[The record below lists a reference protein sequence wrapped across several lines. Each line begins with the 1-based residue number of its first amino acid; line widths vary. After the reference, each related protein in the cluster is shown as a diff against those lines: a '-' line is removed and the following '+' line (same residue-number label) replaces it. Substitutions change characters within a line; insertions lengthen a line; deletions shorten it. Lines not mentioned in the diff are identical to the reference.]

1 MLAKSRPALSRRR
14 TAVIP
19 PVNPAPAQ
27 EALSTLGWTTSST
40 EGLMAR
46 RRPARRVGSVSGRKR
61 NNQQGASAMETPI
74 RSSGFPRGDLRVSDA
89 ERDRA
94 VAELSEHFQAGR
106 LTQEEFEDRSGRA
119 LQARTGRELSG
130 LFTDL
135 PQGAAP
141 ATVSAG
147 SARCARRVPSAAVVI
162 ACVMAAII
170 VGNVLGSTGH
180 FHGNG
185 VGWLVPVLILG
196 FVVRRLARGRL

>member
-1 MLAKSRPALSRRR
+1 MD
-14 TAVIP
+14 
-19 PVNPAPAQ
+19 
-27 EALSTLGWTTSST
+27 
-40 EGLMAR
+40 
-46 RRPARRVGSVSGRKR
+46 
-61 NNQQGASAMETPI
+61 TPI
-74 RSSGFPRGDLRVSDA
+74 RSFPRGDLRVSDA

-119 LQARTGRELSG
+119 LRARTGRELGG

-147 SARCARRVPSAAVVI
+147 GARRVRRVPLAAVVTG
-162 ACVMAAII
+162 CVMAAII
-170 VGNVLGSTGH
+170 AGSVLGSTGH
-180 FHGNG
+180 FHGHG
-185 VGWLVPVLILG
+185 AGWLAPVLILG